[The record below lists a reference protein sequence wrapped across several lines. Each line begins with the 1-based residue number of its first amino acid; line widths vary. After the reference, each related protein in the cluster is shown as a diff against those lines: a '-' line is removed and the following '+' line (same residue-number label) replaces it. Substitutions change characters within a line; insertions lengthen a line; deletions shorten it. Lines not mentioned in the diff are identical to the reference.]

1 MTTPNP
7 TDPTT
12 LAKVHTIVDLG
23 RAVNMGSL
31 RIAQDII
38 EYLTTPLPTPKTV
51 TEPLPTPKKVTKP
64 NDK

>member
-1 MTTPNP
+1 MTKPNLD
-7 TDPTT
+7 DPKT

-31 RIAQDII
+31 RIAQDVIT
-38 EYLTTPLPTPKTV
+38 YLTTPLPTP
-51 TEPLPTPKKVTKP
+51 PKKVTKS